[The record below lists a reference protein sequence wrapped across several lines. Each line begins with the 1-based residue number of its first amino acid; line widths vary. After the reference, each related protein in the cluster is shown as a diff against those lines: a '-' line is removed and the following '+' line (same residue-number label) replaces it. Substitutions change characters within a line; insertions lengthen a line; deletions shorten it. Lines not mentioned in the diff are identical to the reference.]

1 MNISKDDY
9 NKIDSCPVCGRKI
22 KPIKMDYIKKR
33 IPDISEEELQSLK
46 ICSSC
51 KRKQQ

>member
-1 MNISKDDY
+1 MNISVDEY
-9 NKIDSCPVCGRKI
+9 NKINQCIKCGRKI
-22 KPIKMDYIKKR
+22 KPIKLDYIKKR

-46 ICSSC
+46 ICSGC

>member
-1 MNISKDDY
+1 MNISIDEYDKI
-9 NKIDSCPVCGRKI
+9 NKCIKCGRKI
-22 KPIKMDYIKKR
+22 KVIKLDYLKKR
-33 IPDISEEELQSLK
+33 IPDISDEALQSLK

>member
-9 NKIDSCPVCGRKI
+9 DKIDKCPKCGRKI
-22 KPIKMDYIKKR
+22 KVIKLDYIKKR

-46 ICSSC
+46 ICSCC
-51 KRKQQ
+51 KRK